1 MTDAEAMYENFIV
14 SRRSGRR
21 NAILPVDGKE
31 NQEGGSSVSAAV
43 MSHDLAQLHVN
54 KSGVWG
60 FEDAP
65 DCNAIQSRAMRCLGC
80 IDILQSGLL
89 KGTWDGSHAL

>member
-21 NAILPVDGKE
+21 NAILPVEGKE
-31 NQEGGSSVSAAV
+31 NQEGGSSVSATV

-54 KSGVWG
+54 KSG
-60 FEDAP
+60 EDPEKSQDPAANEAKEE
-65 DCNAIQSRAMRCLGC
+65 DKSSDESSLCDRSR
-80 IDILQSGLL
+80 
-89 KGTWDGSHAL
+89 HF